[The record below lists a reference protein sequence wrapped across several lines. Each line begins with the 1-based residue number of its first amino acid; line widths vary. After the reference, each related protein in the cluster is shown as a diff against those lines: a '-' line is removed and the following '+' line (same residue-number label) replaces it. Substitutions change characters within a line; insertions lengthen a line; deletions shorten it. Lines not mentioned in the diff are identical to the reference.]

1 MVEILK
7 AVLMGIVEGI
17 TEWLPISSTG
27 HMILLEQIVQFQLSD
42 AFMSMFRV
50 VIQLGAIL
58 AVVVLYFDKLW
69 PFCKPHEPAPQG
81 ANLGQKLIPWLRLDT
96 WRLWGLILIASVP
109 AAVIGLPLDDWLD
122 EHLYNAPVVAA
133 TLILYGVLFLVVDN
147 GHRPSVTHMDQ
158 LTWKHAL
165 VVGIWQV
172 LSLIP
177 GTSRSGATIVGGLLL
192 GLSRPVAAQFTFYLA
207 IPVMAGASG
216 LKLVKYLLA
225 GNAFTGPEIG
235 VMLTGMVVAFVVS
248 LLAIGFL
255 MRYVKKHSFRLFGW
269 YRIALGMLVL
279 GVFFVQGLLA

>member
-1 MVEILK
+1 
-7 AVLMGIVEGI
+7 MGIVEGI

-147 GHRPSVTHMDQ
+147 GRRPSVTHMDQ

-225 GNAFTGPEIG
+225 GNAFTGLEIG

-269 YRIALGMLVL
+269 YRIALGVLVL